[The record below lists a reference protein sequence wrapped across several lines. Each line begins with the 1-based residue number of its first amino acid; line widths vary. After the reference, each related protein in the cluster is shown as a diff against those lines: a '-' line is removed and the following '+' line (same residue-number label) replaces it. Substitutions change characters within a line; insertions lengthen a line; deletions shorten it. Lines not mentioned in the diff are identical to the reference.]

1 MDDPDPETDTDWS
14 VLQATLAPGQVMVTA
29 TEAQPWGQALLTQKH
44 VQFAD
49 ETAEHNGA
57 DTGPNPHELVLMALG
72 ACTAITVRMY
82 AARKGWAI
90 DKLDVRLSF
99 RKAPAGAPTPARE
112 QIERQIEIE
121 GPLDAEQRARLF
133 AVAEKC
139 PIHKLLTGGVDIHS
153 ELVA

>member
-1 MDDPDPETDTDWS
+1 MDDLDRERETDWS
-14 VLQATLAPGQVMVTA
+14 ALQATLAPGQVMVTA
-29 TEAQPWGQALLTQKH
+29 TAAQPWGQVLLTPKH

-57 DTGPNPHELVLMALG
+57 DSGPNPHEVVLMALG

-90 DKLDVRLSF
+90 DKLDVRLAF
-99 RKAPAGAPTPARE
+99 RKPPAGGAVPTRE
-112 QIERQIEIE
+112 QIERTIEIE

-133 AVAEKC
+133 AIAEKC
-139 PIHKLLTGGVDIHS
+139 PIDRLLTAGVDIHS